1 MTEEGETKKLPIENL
16 KEVLLGSGFK
26 EVDGELVNVS
36 LMERSLQ
43 GEGNE

>member
-1 MTEEGETKKLPIENL
+1 MTEEIKTEKLPIENL

-26 EVDGELVNVS
+26 EVEGELVNVA

-43 GEGNE
+43 GGTQ

>member
-1 MTEEGETKKLPIENL
+1 MTEENESKKLPVDGL

-26 EVDGELVNVS
+26 EVDGELVNVA

-43 GEGNE
+43 GGPNE